1 MNNIQK
7 VQVPHGK
14 TLIQAKD
21 VEKNFQVGEQ
31 EVKVLK
37 GISLSIDSG
46 DFVIIFGPSGCGK
59 STLLHGILGLEGPS
73 KGSISFSDKDLYA
86 LNEDQR
92 VEYRKSN
99 IGMIYQQSI
108 WIKSLNV
115 LRNVSFPL
123 DLYGLD
129 EDETAKKAGEVL
141 KIVEMEEW
149 KDHWP
154 TELSSG
160 QQQRVSA
167 ARALITDP
175 VLIIADEPTGNLDS
189 ASGKELMDL
198 LSGLNKKGKTVIM
211 VTHDLAYLTYAN
223 RIFHIV
229 DGLLE
234 REYLE
239 KDKAELIR
247 KLSLDLGAGGAKDNK
262 ASKDDNKKDLTGHN
276 AKSDGSGNNK
286 KPMGKNVEE
295 LLSGHNGNG
304 HKKTMLEVEEELEN
318 GKGKK
323 GKNKK
328 EDKESKEDS
337 KNKELKSEEENK
349 EKENKD
355 KDNKGEKKFKF
366 GLKGLIKKK
375 P

>member
-7 VQVPHGK
+7 VQVDKGK

-37 GISLSIDSG
+37 GISLSISAG

-59 STLLHGILGLEGPS
+59 STLLHGILGLEAPS
-73 KGSISFSDKDLYA
+73 KGSIAFTDKDLYV

-129 EDETAKKAGEVL
+129 EDETAKKASEVL

-211 VTHDLAYLTYAN
+211 VTHDLAYLPYAN

-247 KLSLDLGAGGAKDNK
+247 KLSLNIGLGN
-262 ASKDDNKKDLTGHN
+262 NKKPIGDNIKEELNGHGG
-276 AKSDGSGNNK
+276 KSSDNNK

-295 LLSGHNGNG
+295 VLSGHNRNAK
-304 HKKTMLEVEEELEN
+304 KKTMIEEAEKILN
-318 GKGKK
+318 GKS
-323 GKNKK
+323 
-328 EDKESKEDS
+328 DKS
-337 KNKELKSEEENK
+337 
-349 EKENKD
+349 ENKD
-355 KDNKGEKKFKF
+355 KKA
-366 GLKGLIKKK
+366 
-375 P
+375 